1 MSTTQLAALLV
12 LLPGLALAQA
22 VTVTLPSIR
31 FERPP
36 PLVVVQQDV
45 HVVEDYDDDLY
56 VVRGRYYVRR
66 GNHWYRAHDHRG
78 NWRRIEH
85 RHVPASLSHMTP
97 GKYRRYKSAHHGHDR
112 HHDRHHDRRDH
123 KKYKKHKKYKAKHDN
138 HRAPSHGSSSRGPR
152 HDDRGGGR
160 GPR

>member
-1 MSTTQLAALLV
+1 MVVMSTTRLATLLV
-12 LLPGLALAQA
+12 LLPGIALAQ
-22 VTVTLPSIR
+22 VVSVTLPSIR

-36 PLVVVQQDV
+36 PLVVVHQDV

-78 NWRRIEH
+78 QWRRIEH
-85 RHVPASLSHMTP
+85 RHVPASLTRMTP
-97 GKYRRYKSAHHGHDR
+97 GKYRRYKRAHHHAHRDE
-112 HHDRHHDRRDH
+112 RRDH
-123 KKYKKHKKYKAKHDN
+123 KKYKKDAHHHPKAVKHD
-138 HRAPSHGSSSRGPR
+138 RGPR
-152 HDDRGGGR
+152 HDDRGPRRDDRGGGR